1 MNWRRL
7 YATLQICAV
16 VGGLAVGAA
25 IFWAMIVTGIF
36 RIAFGLGE
44 NTAMLFVFI
53 PLFFC
58 AVLFFVKALPKLL
71 RKKGMLSDDPA
82 KFGPWFKD

>member
-16 VGGLAVGAA
+16 VGGAAVGAA

-44 NTAMLFVFI
+44 NAAMLFVFL

-58 AVLFFVKALPKLL
+58 AVLFFVKALPKFF
-71 RKKGMLSDDPA
+71 RKNGMLSDGPE